1 MSKTKE
7 DEELRELANKFAGR
21 IKNEEDLAAFSQ
33 KLLKMTVETALGAEM
48 EEHLGYPRHDP
59 AGNGSGNSRN
69 GSSSKKLIGQ
79 HGKVDINTPRDRNGT
94 FEPKLV
100 KKGQTRLTQFDDQ
113 ILSFYAQGM
122 STREIVHAFE
132 DVYGAEVSATL
143 VSKVTDAVIDRV
155 HAWQQRPLEP
165 VYPIVFLDCLV
176 TKIRQ
181 DKRVINKSVYI
192 ALGITL
198 NGEKDCLGLWIA
210 ETEGAKTWLRIL
222 TELQNR
228 GLKDIL
234 LASIDGLKGFPEA
247 INTVYPDAR
256 IQLCI
261 VHLVRN
267 SLNYVS
273 WKERKEVAT
282 GLKRIYQS
290 ATVAE
295 AEQELAAFSEQWD
308 ERFPSISQLWR
319 RNWPNIIALFD
330 YPEDIRRV
338 MYTTNAIESLN
349 SVIRKSIKKRK
360 LFPHDDAAL
369 KVIYLAI
376 EQASR
381 RWTMPIRNWKGALN
395 RFMIEFDERITPYI

>member
-1 MSKTKE
+1 M
-7 DEELRELANKFAGR
+7 N
-21 IKNEEDLAAFSQ
+21 
-33 KLLKMTVETALGAEM
+33 
-48 EEHLGYPRHDP
+48 
-59 AGNGSGNSRN
+59 
-69 GSSSKKLIGQ
+69 
-79 HGKVDINTPRDRNGT
+79 
-94 FEPKLV
+94 
-100 KKGQTRLTQFDDQ
+100 
-113 ILSFYAQGM
+113 
-122 STREIVHAFE
+122 TREIVYAFE
-132 DVYGAEVSATL
+132 DVYGADVSATL

-181 DKRVINKSVYI
+181 EKCVINKPVYI

-198 NGEKDCLGLWIA
+198 NGEKGCLGLWIA

-273 WKERKEVAT
+273 WKERKEVAA

-295 AEQELAAFSEQWD
+295 AEQELAAFSKQWD

-319 RNWPNIIALFD
+319 RNWPNIITLFD

-338 MYTTNAIESLN
+338 MYTTNAVESLN

-360 LFPHDDAAL
+360 LLPHDNAAL

>member
-1 MSKTKE
+1 MSKTTE

-21 IKNEEDLAAFSQ
+21 IKNEEDLAEFSQ

-48 EEHLGYPRHDP
+48 EEHLGYARHDP
-59 AGNGSGNSRN
+59 AGHGSGNSRN
-69 GSSSKKLIGQ
+69 GLSSKKLISQ
-79 HGKVDINTPRDRNGT
+79 HGKVDISTPRDRNGT

-100 KKGQTRLTQFDDQ
+100 RKRQTRLTQFDDQ
-113 ILSFYAQGM
+113 ILTFYAQGM
-122 STREIVHAFE
+122 STREIVQAFE
-132 DVYGAEVSATL
+132 DVYGAEVSAAL

-155 HAWQQRPLEP
+155 HAWQQRPLEA

-176 TKIRQ
+176 VKIRQ

-228 GLKDIL
+228 GVKDIL
-234 LASIDGLKGFPEA
+234 IASIDGLKGFPEA
-247 INTVYPDAR
+247 INTVFPDAR

-267 SLNYVS
+267 SLNYVN
-273 WKERKEVAT
+273 WKERKEVAA

-290 ATVAE
+290 ATAEE
-295 AEQELAAFSEQWD
+295 AEQELAAFAE
-308 ERFPSISQLWR
+308 
-319 RNWPNIIALFD
+319 
-330 YPEDIRRV
+330 
-338 MYTTNAIESLN
+338 
-349 SVIRKSIKKRK
+349 
-360 LFPHDDAAL
+360 
-369 KVIYLAI
+369 
-376 EQASR
+376 
-381 RWTMPIRNWKGALN
+381 
-395 RFMIEFDERITPYI
+395 